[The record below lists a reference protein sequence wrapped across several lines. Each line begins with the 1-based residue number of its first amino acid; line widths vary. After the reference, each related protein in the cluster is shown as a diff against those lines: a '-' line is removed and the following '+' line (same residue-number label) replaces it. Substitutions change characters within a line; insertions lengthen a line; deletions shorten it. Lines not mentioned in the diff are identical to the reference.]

1 MAAVRTNFVT
11 AEISHTITTYTLQWR
26 GKVCSHFAPHL
37 GRHKFRDPF
46 AAPTQPFKDPRLAT
60 RQARNAITAEDVNA
74 PARTTPFTGPTPY
87 PPIAALCIVA

>member
-60 RQARNAITAEDVNA
+60 RQARNAITAEMSMPLLEQHRLLDRRRILPSRHFV
-74 PARTTPFTGPTPY
+74 
-87 PPIAALCIVA
+87 L